1 MAKNLDEKYIDKQKR
16 SKEYHEESKNW
27 MRNAEMREK
36 VQKTSRKGKK
46 RAGRFDK
53 IYVALSRILPVFPLE
68 KVRKSYM
75 RPFVHRKMIVV
86 TINLCYN
93 LNSI

>member
-1 MAKNLDEKYIDKQKR
+1 MAKKLDEKYIDKQKR

-46 RAGRFDK
+46 K
-53 IYVALSRILPVFPLE
+53 SREIRQNICCSVQNITGIPAV
-68 KVRKSYM
+68 KSKKKLYAPIRSQKNDCRNHKSM
-75 RPFVHRKMIVV
+75 
-86 TINLCYN
+86 L
-93 LNSI
+93 

>member
-1 MAKNLDEKYIDKQKR
+1 MDEKHINKQKSPKSITNGEEIGLEIHKQAEK

-53 IYVALSRILPVFPLE
+53 IYVALSRILPVFPL
-68 KVRKSYM
+68 
-75 RPFVHRKMIVV
+75 
-86 TINLCYN
+86 
-93 LNSI
+93 

>member
-27 MRNAEMREK
+27 MRNEEMKEK

-53 IYVALSRILPVFPLE
+53 IYVALSRILPVFPL
-68 KVRKSYM
+68 
-75 RPFVHRKMIVV
+75 
-86 TINLCYN
+86 
-93 LNSI
+93 